1 MVAWTPRRWALRATA
16 WAWLPALAATT
27 PRFRSSGVSSA
38 NLLAAPRSLNDPVRC
53 RFSSLKWIRAPQS
66 SLNGSESGHG
76 VTPTM
81 PRMRSRAARTSCRVS
96 IARQGD
102 RAGPPGPVVMW
113 DEGAS
118 AMGCRSTRK
127 DSVWRLGVRMAGK
140 ASVRVVDRLAV
151 VDETRADRQ
160 TIEIYELVT
169 RKVRVGRV
177 PLLFKALAAEKAL
190 GPCWTALRPAIRVR
204 AFEEAADDLRARA
217 ARAAVDL
224 GCPLI
229 ETQLEWAGYDV
240 DEIDQIRGQVDI
252 FHYVDAKL
260 LMAVT
265 VLAEALSGGVGG
277 VSRGPRGEQRVPR
290 GVPHEMD
297 PIELVPEDAGGALGK
312 VFRSI
317 RTHLGLGIVP
327 DDFRALGRWPKYLEL
342 AWTDA
347 RKRDGEAPARIALN
361 EIGGVGGEGAR
372 QLPGRGGG
380 SAGAPRAA
388 GGGPPRRD
396 APLQPVRARPPR
408 VG

>member
-1 MVAWTPRRWALRATA
+1 MVAWIPRRWALKATA

-27 PRFRSSGVSSA
+27 PRLRSSGASRE
-38 NLLAAPRSLNDPVRC
+38 NLLAAPRSLNEPVRC

-81 PRMRSRAARTSCRVS
+81 PRMRSRAASTSCRVS
-96 IARQGD
+96 MARQGD
-102 RAGPPGPVVMW
+102 RAGPSGQVVMW

-118 AMGCRSTRK
+118 AMGCASSRK

-151 VDETRADRQ
+151 VDETQADRQ

-190 GPCWTALRPAIRVR
+190 GPCWNTLRPAIRVR

-240 DEIDQIRGQVDI
+240 
-252 FHYVDAKL
+252 
-260 LMAVT
+260 
-265 VLAEALSGGVGG
+265 
-277 VSRGPRGEQRVPR
+277 
-290 GVPHEMD
+290 
-297 PIELVPEDAGGALGK
+297 
-312 VFRSI
+312 
-317 RTHLGLGIVP
+317 
-327 DDFRALGRWPKYLEL
+327 
-342 AWTDA
+342 
-347 RKRDGEAPARIALN
+347 N
-361 EIGGVGGEGAR
+361 EIGGSADDAAR
-372 QLPGRGGG
+372 QLPVR
-380 SAGAPRAA
+380 AEITAEALRAA
-388 GGGPPRRD
+388 GADLAR
-396 APLQPVRARPPR
+396 VRALLQRFRRTLPGLVLDLALFKVQLDGAEAARESPFPIRWKYISSDEYTTVGLDEPVKLRAGDPKDLDEAEERPHRPH
-408 VG
+408 